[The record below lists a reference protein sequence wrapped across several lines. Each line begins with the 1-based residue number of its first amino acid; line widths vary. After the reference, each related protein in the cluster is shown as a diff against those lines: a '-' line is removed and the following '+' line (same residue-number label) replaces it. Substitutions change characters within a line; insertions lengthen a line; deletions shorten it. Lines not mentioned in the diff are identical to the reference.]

1 MMVGQQPMGPPPH
14 RRGAGASADIRRG
27 PKWAASRNQLGP
39 HPANTRRH
47 VTYAGAAGAPSFN
60 AERDA
65 YEAIVKEA
73 KDKRN
78 ILIISTKSASAEPG
92 KSPMKND
99 DWGDLIF
106 DAFGVKLEEVTG
118 IGFNA
123 GNKSVIAAEV
133 HLKKE
138 IDTTKYVGEI
148 KVFNGMTFT
157 ATEEENASTKVT
169 FKGVPLTVP
178 NEELYHLIRSY
189 GGRVLEEKV
198 HYEAYVHTTPKG
210 VPIVV
215 KSNTRYVQATF
226 PPNKRMRRFY
236 WLAGPLPKDPLRR
249 IVAEHSGQLGRD
261 CGHCLRNS
269 ADPIDPCN
277 YNGKTSACR
286 KYFFEGRLTLSKY
299 LKKLR
304 DEDGYASLK
313 SMYQWNVEEDDYS
326 TQVYSDEFVNTGD
339 FDEEM
344 EEEVQASKK
353 KKDLPPFF
361 ELAKRA
367 AKEKAEAAET
377 GAEEATAAEA
387 ATKAAA
393 AEAAAEKAAEEKAA
407 AEKEAAE
414 KETAEK
420 AEAPEG
426 QTEVKEGDDP
436 TNKVSP
442 TKDNNDKGH
451 SPRKEGDAKKEKGG
465 DEKEE
470 EMKEEERKEEE
481 MKEEERK
488 EEEMKEEERKEVK
501 MKEEEK
507 KEEERGN
514 PNKDTKVKVPT
525 PKKEEGDKKGEEG
538 LRPNNLS
545 HKKGGTTSPKK
556 KTPTGKIKEPKT
568 TLRKTGTETTDKLL
582 IEHKTVVL
590 NRAAGIINDGL
601 NFEAGLTANAKNLS
615 LHLDSKDFR
624 TNEKGEIVEAEGV
637 DPWKELKDLIAT
649 KSKPKA
655 NKQVQERLNKLK
667 AAVKEILHNQGH
679 PRTRSVSRHRSEE
692 GDDKN
697 ETPAKSAKVEK
708 DDNGDSQKGLKPGL
722 NQQ

>member
-1 MMVGQQPMGPPPH
+1 MELWI
-14 RRGAGASADIRRG
+14 D
-27 PKWAASRNQLGP
+27 
-39 HPANTRRH
+39 
-47 VTYAGAAGAPSFN
+47 SFLVP
-60 AERDA
+60 ET
-65 YEAIVKEA
+65 
-73 KDKRN
+73 
-78 ILIISTKSASAEPG
+78 S
-92 KSPMKND
+92 
-99 DWGDLIF
+99 
-106 DAFGVKLEEVTG
+106 
-118 IGFNA
+118 
-123 GNKSVIAAEV
+123 
-133 HLKKE
+133 
-138 IDTTKYVGEI
+138 
-148 KVFNGMTFT
+148 
-157 ATEEENASTKVT
+157 STKVT

-210 VPIVV
+210 VPIMV
-215 KSNTRYVQATF
+215 KSNTRYVHATF
-226 PPNKRMRRFY
+226 PPNKRLRRFY

-269 ADPIDPCN
+269 ADPIDPCT

-326 TQVYSDEFVNTGD
+326 TQVFSDEFVNTGD

-353 KKDLPPFF
+353 KEDPPPFLD
-361 ELAKRA
+361 LAKRA
-367 AKEKAEAAET
+367 AKEKAETAETEAAET
-377 GAEEATAAEA
+377 
-387 ATKAAA
+387 AA
-393 AEAAAEKAAEEKAA
+393 AEAAAKAAAVKAAEEKAA
-407 AEKEAAE
+407 AEKAAAE

-420 AEAPEG
+420 AEATEG
-426 QTEVKEGDDP
+426 QMEEKEGEDP
-436 TNKVSP
+436 TDKVSP

-451 SPRKEGDAKKEKGG
+451 SPRKEDDAKKEEGG

-470 EMKEEERKEEE
+470 EMKEEERKEEK
-481 MKEEERK
+481 MN
-488 EEEMKEEERKEVK
+488 EEEM
-501 MKEEEK
+501 

-538 LRPNNLS
+538 SRPNNDLS
-545 HKKGGTTSPKK
+545 HKKGRTTSPKK

-655 NKQVQERLNKLK
+655 NKQVQDRLNKLK

-679 PRTRSVSRHRSEE
+679 SRTRSVSRHRSEE

-708 DDNGDSQKGLKPGL
+708 DDNGDSQKGLKSGL
-722 NQQ
+722 KQQ